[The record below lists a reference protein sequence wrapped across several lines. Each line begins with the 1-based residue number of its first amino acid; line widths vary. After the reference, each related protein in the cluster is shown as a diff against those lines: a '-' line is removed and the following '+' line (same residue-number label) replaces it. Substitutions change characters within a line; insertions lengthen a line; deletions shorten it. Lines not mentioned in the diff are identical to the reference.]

1 MNLGFQLFQLQKIDT
16 ELDHAQKRVEEIQSA
31 IQADKNVETA
41 RKRVETMEAELRKI
55 KSQFEAIDY
64 ETGQKKVKKSQSE
77 ANLYSGRIQNPKELQ
92 DLQAEIASLNK
103 MLIDL
108 ESKSLEQL
116 EKLEKAEEQTAAFN
130 EALKKALTEFETNKS
145 RLLAEKSNLENDIKH
160 LSAKRASQESQITP
174 DQRNAY
180 EHLRKIKHGL
190 AIAQVQ
196 DNSCSAC
203 GSSLTPSQCQQARS
217 GSQLFYCPTCGRI
230 VYGS

>member
-1 MNLGFQLFQLQKIDT
+1 MNLSFQLFQLQKIDT

-31 IQADKNVETA
+31 IQADKNVEIA
-41 RKRVETMEAELRKI
+41 KKRVESMEADLRKI
-55 KSQFEAIDY
+55 KSEFEATDY

-103 MLIDL
+103 MLVDL
-108 ESKSLEQL
+108 EAKSLEQL
-116 EKLEKAEEQTAAFN
+116 EKLDKTEEKTAALR
-130 EALKKALTEFETNKS
+130 EELKKALTEFETNKS
-145 RLLAEKSNLENDIKH
+145 RLIAEMSNFENDIKN
-160 LSAKRASQESQITP
+160 LSAKRTSQEAQLTS
-174 DQRNAY
+174 DQKSAY

-190 AIAQVQ
+190 AIAQLQ

-203 GSSLTPSQCQQARS
+203 GSSLTASQCQQARS

>member
-31 IQADKNVETA
+31 IQADKNVEIA
-41 RKRVETMEAELRKI
+41 KKRVESMEADLRKI
-55 KSQFEAIDY
+55 KSEFEATDY

-103 MLIDL
+103 MLVDL
-108 ESKSLEQL
+108 EAKSLEQL
-116 EKLEKAEEQTAAFN
+116 EKLDKTEEKTAALR
-130 EALKKALTEFETNKS
+130 EELKKALTEFETNKS
-145 RLLAEKSNLENDIKH
+145 RLIAEMSNFENDIKN
-160 LSAKRASQESQITP
+160 LSAKRTSQEAQLTS
-174 DQRNAY
+174 DQKSAY

-190 AIAQVQ
+190 AIAQLQ

-203 GSSLTPSQCQQARS
+203 GSSLTASQCQQARS